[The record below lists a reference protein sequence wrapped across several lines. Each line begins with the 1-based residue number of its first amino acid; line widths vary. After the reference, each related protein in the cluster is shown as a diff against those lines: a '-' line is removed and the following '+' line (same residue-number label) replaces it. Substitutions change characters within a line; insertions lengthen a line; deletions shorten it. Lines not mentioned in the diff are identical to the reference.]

1 MTTPSRAREIARHGF
16 ATEGLTPSVWSNGP
30 GAEYAAHEHARHKV
44 LYCIEGS
51 IVFQIDDKEVPL
63 GPGDRLDLP
72 AGTTHTATVGPEGI
86 TCWEAF
92 RS

>member
-1 MTTPSRAREIARHGF
+1 MKTDARASAASGF
-16 ATEGLTPSVWSNGP
+16 AAEGLSPSEWSNDP
-30 GAEYAAHEHARHKV
+30 GAEYGAHDHPRHKV

-51 IVFQIDDKEVPL
+51 IVFRTSEGETAL

-72 AGTTHTATVGPEGI
+72 AGTVHTATVGTDGV